1 MFEAAS
7 SDNRN
12 DENGEGNGND
22 TQELES
28 AAISFIEEMD
38 EEYKGS
44 ATIQILPQE
53 TEEVDIDTRFQ
64 TVAVAVLGKHIKK
77 FDKIITDI
85 NILVKLVSGEENLD
99 LERCTEKCTSNFKRI
114 SDIVKQIPFASEAI
128 SSSDSDYKDILEGN
142 YICNTAVS
150 ILSGSFKAL
159 LIYGHVR
166 KVLEHINQ
174 VGTKLLVMSIQSQAE
189 CEASYSNVNTRL
201 SVGPDP
207 NPDYDEQQQSH
218 MPQQMEAG
226 SVSKA
231 DCEELLES
239 FDRSRNINNIKHL
252 GAKYEKLLRSFN
264 TRLQRFF
271 ELAKMFNEKQD
282 PKVYN
287 RSLSSLKDI
296 LTGEEDLQNTE
307 EALLRGLDSFF
318 QATSHKKCI
327 LYNRY

>member
-159 LIYGHVR
+159 LIYGHGQKSARTYQSSWYKIARHVDSKPGR
-166 KVLEHINQ
+166 
-174 VGTKLLVMSIQSQAE
+174 MRSI
-189 CEASYSNVNTRL
+189 L
-201 SVGPDP
+201 
-207 NPDYDEQQQSH
+207 
-218 MPQQMEAG
+218 
-226 SVSKA
+226 
-231 DCEELLES
+231 
-239 FDRSRNINNIKHL
+239 F
-252 GAKYEKLLRSFN
+252 
-264 TRLQRFF
+264 
-271 ELAKMFNEKQD
+271 
-282 PKVYN
+282 
-287 RSLSSLKDI
+287 
-296 LTGEEDLQNTE
+296 
-307 EALLRGLDSFF
+307 
-318 QATSHKKCI
+318 
-327 LYNRY
+327 